1 MEYTN
6 QEQYLEN
13 VINKYSNMVY
23 RLALT
28 RTNSKENSEDI
39 YQEVFLKLAKKMPK
53 FESEEHEKAWLIRV
67 TINQCKDVLKS
78 FFRRNAVSLDGLLP
92 VAVKQ
97 EPQDTQT
104 LEAVLSLPQKYRN
117 VIYLHYYE
125 GYAATEIADI
135 MHKPVNTVYTML
147 ARARKL
153 LKEKLGGDEVE

>member
-1 MEYTN
+1 MR
-6 QEQYLEN
+6 QESDVEQTIGQYAD
-13 VINKYSNMVY
+13 MVKHICFVY
-23 RLALT
+23 MKNESDT
-28 RTNSKENSEDI
+28 EDVF
-39 YQEVFLKLAKKMPK
+39 QEVFLKYALSTVA
-53 FESEEHEKAWLIRV
+53 FDSEEHEKAWLIRV

-92 VAVKQ
+92 AAVKQ

-135 MHKPVNTVYTML
+135 MHKPVNTIYTML
-147 ARARKL
+147 SRARKL
-153 LKEKLGGDEVE
+153 LKKKLGGDEVE

>member
-1 MEYTN
+1 MRSE
-6 QEQYLEN
+6 QE
-13 VINKYSNMVY
+13 I
-23 RLALT
+23 T
-28 RTNSKENSEDI
+28 RAITRHADTVRRICLLHLKNASDTEDVF
-39 YQEVFLKLAKKMPK
+39 QEVFLKYALSTVA
-53 FESEEHEKAWLIRV
+53 FNSEEHEKAWLIRV
-67 TINQCKDVLKS
+67 TINQCKDVKS
-78 FFRRNAVSLDGLLP
+78 FFRRNAVSLDDLLP
-92 VAVKQ
+92 MAAKQ
-97 EPQDTQT
+97 ESQDTQT

>member
-1 MEYTN
+1 MNAEEKEYFSQIYERWADDIYRLCLLIMKNKADAEEAVSDTFVRLMEYRP
-6 QEQYLEN
+6 
-13 VINKYSNMVY
+13 S
-23 RLALT
+23 
-28 RTNSKENSEDI
+28 
-39 YQEVFLKLAKKMPK
+39 
-53 FESEEHEKAWLIRV
+53 FECVEHEKAWLIRV

>member
-1 MEYTN
+1 MADPGNDQSVQRCAEKLFPP
-6 QEQYLEN
+6 QCCFFG
-13 VINKYSNMVY
+13 
-23 RLALT
+23 RLAACGRQT
-28 RTNSKENSEDI
+28 GTAG
-39 YQEVFLKLAKKMPK
+39 Y
-53 FESEEHEKAWLIRV
+53 
-67 TINQCKDVLKS
+67 
-78 FFRRNAVSLDGLLP
+78 
-92 VAVKQ
+92 
-97 EPQDTQT
+97 T